1 MNTAALVLLLAAA
14 PVALVN
20 WVGVARDDRRSIL
33 VAKPLTL
40 ALLIAAA
47 VAMEPE
53 DGTVRLW
60 FVIGLVLSL
69 AGDVFLMLPEDG
81 DDEQAKV
88 TPFLLGLVAFLFGH
102 IAYVIGMA
110 TDIRSWPLAGVGVVV
125 VGAIGV
131 GVAPRIVAGVKR
143 SSAEFVVPVLA
154 YMAVIS
160 TMVLAS
166 FGRAVVVGIVG
177 ALLFYV
183 SDAILAWNRFVK
195 PSLVL
200 RVGVMVTYH
209 LGQLGLVLSL
219 LW

>member
-1 MNTAALVLLLAAA
+1 MNSTALVLLLAAA

-20 WVGVARDDRRSIL
+20 WVAVAREDRRPIL

-40 ALLIAAA
+40 ALLIGAAI
-47 VAMEPE
+47 AMEPE

-81 DDEQAKV
+81 DDEGATV
-88 TPFLLGLVAFLFGH
+88 TPFLLGLIAFLLGH

-110 TDIRSWPLAGVGVVV
+110 TDIRSWPLVGVGALVVA
-125 VGAIGV
+125 AIGV
-131 GVAPRIVAGVKR
+131 GAAPHIVKGVKR
-143 SSAEFVVPVLA
+143 ASAEFVVPVLA
-154 YMAVIS
+154 YMTVIS